1 MAASPVA
8 DDCFSSAHVEK
19 RCAPAGVEYR
29 LVGSQEECDWHNDVL
44 LSLCGETSSLA
55 LLSPSQRIANP
66 IASDGRSAA
75 AVLERRP
82 YVSA

>member
-44 LSLCGETSSLA
+44 LSLLRRNELA
-55 LLSPSQRIANP
+55 RLVITVTKNC
-66 IASDGRSAA
+66 
-75 AVLERRP
+75 
-82 YVSA
+82 